1 LTKVSPEVAR
11 SLFKATKVEYLEVDK
26 DMLGRIRSS
35 RHGREMWRYLALA
48 VCLLLMTES
57 VLSHQIDRV

>member
-1 LTKVSPEVAR
+1 
-11 SLFKATKVEYLEVDK
+11 
-26 DMLGRIRSS
+26 MLGRIRSS

-57 VLSHQIDRV
+57 VLSHQIDRA